1 MKALLEIKYD
11 GYNGDW
17 IITVTGFNGVTLFS
31 NRTAFKWS
39 AWISFFI
46 WKYITRKFDRKN
58 NVYKNIEL

>member
-11 GYNGDW
+11 GYDGSW
-17 IITVTGFNGVTLFS
+17 IITVTDFEGVTLFS